1 VSAGENNARPDRVR
15 PPAGSQRGR
24 LASAG
29 LHALSVAYSGA
40 LHLHLFGYRAGIA
53 RRTHLPATVISI
65 GNLTVG
71 GTGKTTATIAVA
83 RWLWERG
90 RRVGV
95 LSRGYRGRAERQ
107 GLVVSEG
114 FGPLVDV
121 ETAGDEP
128 YMIAHQLPNVY
139 VLVGKDRRRTGRLA
153 VGKYGLNALVLD
165 DGFQYQRL
173 HRDVDIVLVDALRP
187 FGYDLTADAD
197 RLPDRSSCAEAC
209 PTSGTRGLVPSGLLR
224 EPPEH
229 LERAHAVWL
238 THCDLVRGEDLEQV
252 RSWVVSLAPQARVWE
267 VVHEPVRLRRLAT
280 SDVVEL
286 SEVRGRRLCAVSALG
301 NPLAFERTLTKL
313 GADLVCHARFPDH
326 HRYTKE
332 ELAEVVTSAGGE
344 AEWVVTTAKDAVR
357 LPQDSLGKP
366 VWVLEV
372 ELASHTE
379 ESNLGEEMSCLLGA
393 TERT

>member
-1 VSAGENNARPDRVR
+1 VSGREHNAPPDGGH
-15 PPAGSQRGR
+15 PAPGSHRGR

-29 LHALSVAYSGA
+29 LRALSVAYSGA
-40 LHLHLFGYRAGIA
+40 LHLHLFGYRVGLA
-53 RRTHLPATVISI
+53 RRTKLPATVISI

-71 GTGKTTATIAVA
+71 GTGKTAAAIAVA
-83 RWLWERG
+83 QWLWERG

-107 GLVVSEG
+107 GLVVSQG

-128 YMIAHQLPNVY
+128 YMIAHKLPNVY
-139 VLVGKDRRRTGRLA
+139 VFVGKDRRRTGRLA
-153 VGKYGLNALVLD
+153 VEKYGLNALVLD

-173 HRDVDIVLVDALRP
+173 HRDVEVVLVDALRP
-187 FGYDLTADAD
+187 FGYDLAADAAHLT
-197 RLPDRSSCAEAC
+197 REGPSAEAC
-209 PTSGTRGLVPSGLLR
+209 PARGTRGLVPSGLLR

-238 THCDLVRGEDLEQV
+238 THCDLVRGEDLERV
-252 RSWVVSLAPQARVWE
+252 RSWVIFLAPQARVWE
-267 VVHEPVRLRRLAT
+267 TVHAPVRLKRLGMDDAA
-280 SDVVEL
+280 EL
-286 SEVRGRRLCAVSALG
+286 SEMRGRRVCAVSALG
-301 NPLAFERTLTKL
+301 NPLAFERTLAKL
-313 GADLVCHARFPDH
+313 GADLVCRARFPDH

-332 ELAEVVTSAGGE
+332 ELDEVAAGAGAE
-344 AEWVVTTAKDAVR
+344 AEWIVTTAKDAVR

-366 VWVLEV
+366 VWILGV

-379 ESNLGEEMSCLLGA
+379 ETNLGEEMSCLLGA
-393 TERT
+393 AQRT